1 MNSQHCFKTPQ
12 TAEYG
17 KPKWMFLVLISAIFL
32 SLFLVSCGKEKKV
45 EAENLINVAVV
56 PAETKTIQN
65 YIATTG
71 TLKADEEVTVSSEV
85 NGIVK
90 TIMAR
95 EGFSV
100 AAGDVMAEINDVDY
114 LLDTQ
119 RSEAAFKQAEANL
132 ANVRAEYQ
140 RKESLFKEELIT
152 RQQFDDLSTRVT
164 LAEADVLRAKA
175 ALETSRER
183 LARTRIYAPM
193 SGLVKE
199 RRISAGDYVLNSSPL
214 FQLIKVDSLK
224 LNFTVGEK
232 DAAALKTGQKIT
244 FSVDA
249 FPERTFEGRVSMLYP
264 HVEERTRTLQA
275 EALVP
280 NKGHL
285 LKPGL
290 FARVTIQTDAP
301 RKALIAPSN
310 ALLYD
315 GNIIRVFIADGDIAR
330 ERVVKAGIT
339 YGDYVEIVEG
349 LKEGEQIVVVGQ
361 SNLTEGVKLNVAR

>member
-1 MNSQHCFKTPQ
+1 MNSSHCFKTPQ
-12 TAEYG
+12 KADYG
-17 KPKWMFLVLISAIFL
+17 KSKWMFLVLISAISL
-32 SLFLVSCGKEKKV
+32 SFFLVSCGKEKKV
-45 EAENLINVAVV
+45 EAENLINVEVV

-71 TLKADEEVTVSSEV
+71 TLNADEEVTVSSEV
-85 NGIVK
+85 DGIVK
-90 TIMAR
+90 IIRAR
-95 EGFSV
+95 EGFPV
-100 AAGDVMAEINDVDY
+100 AAGAVMAEINAVDY
-114 LLDTQ
+114 LLDTK
-119 RSEAAFKQAEANL
+119 RSEAALKQAEANL
-132 ANVRAEYQ
+132 NNVKAEYQ

-152 RQQFDDLSTRVT
+152 KQQFDDLSMRVA
-164 LAEADVLRAKA
+164 LAEADVSRAKA

-183 LARTRIYAPM
+183 LARTRIFAPM

-199 RRISAGDYVLNSSPL
+199 RRISVGDYVRNSSPL

-232 DAAALKTGQKIT
+232 DTAALKTGQKVIFT
-244 FSVDA
+244 VDS
-249 FPERTFEGRVSMLYP
+249 FPERTFEGSVSMLYP

-280 NKGHL
+280 NKGYL

-301 RKALIAPSN
+301 RDALVAPSN

-315 GNIIRVFIADGDIAR
+315 GNIIRVFIAEGDIAR
-330 ERVVKAGIT
+330 ERVVKVGIP
-339 YGDYVEIVEG
+339 YGESVEIVEG
-349 LKEGEQIVVVGQ
+349 LKAGEQIVVVGQ